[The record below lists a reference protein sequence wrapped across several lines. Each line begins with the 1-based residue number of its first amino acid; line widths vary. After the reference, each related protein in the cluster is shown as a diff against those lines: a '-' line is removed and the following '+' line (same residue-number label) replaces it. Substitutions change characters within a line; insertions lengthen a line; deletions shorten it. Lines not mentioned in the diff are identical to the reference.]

1 MVSRERVAINDD
13 SNVTAA
19 ALLSRCHFRPASV
32 SGAKYTP
39 TSLRPT
45 SSPPCISSCSAGMPS
60 TPPPGRKYFTFF
72 TLDTVLQSA
81 FLFAL
86 SAFVHILGVSAGR
99 PNRRVVS
106 LDDELRLGVLELR
119 LPQRLLVGEAA
130 SVGGQHAALLAALHL
145 QCRAHTSRV

>member
-1 MVSRERVAINDD
+1 
-13 SNVTAA
+13 
-19 ALLSRCHFRPASV
+19 
-32 SGAKYTP
+32 
-39 TSLRPT
+39 
-45 SSPPCISSCSAGMPS
+45 MPS

-106 LDDELRLGVLELR
+106 LDDELRLGFEKKTKVWR
-119 LPQRLLVGEAA
+119 GALPSSLALYVFFLSSNPQTA
-130 SVGGQHAALLAALHL
+130 SFAGRRGGVCVA
-145 QCRAHTSRV
+145 